1 MFPKIIDCFDNEY
14 SFLSNFYE
22 CPVEYDG
29 IVYQSSEAAFQ
40 AQKTLNIEE
49 RIVLFTSATPSQ
61 SKKLGRK
68 IKLRDDWDSIKV
80 RLMKE
85 IVLAKFTQNNTLK
98 EKLLKTGTAEL
109 IEGNWWKDTFW
120 GVCNGKGLNHL
131 GRILMEVRDEL
142 N

>member
-1 MFPKIIDCFDNEY
+1 MSLKIIDSFDNEY

-49 RIVLFTSATPSQ
+49 RIVLFANATPSQ

-68 IKLRDDWDSIKV
+68 TKLRDDWDNIKV
-80 RLMKE
+80 NLMKE
-85 IVLAKFTQNNTLK
+85 IVLAKFTQNSDLK
-98 EKLLKTGTAEL
+98 EKLLNTGTAEL

-120 GVCNGKGLNHL
+120 GVCNGKGLNNL

-142 N
+142 K